1 RAPPIP
7 PIPRWRGKVGNL
19 AARRQPAPPGFFCP
33 LGRGR
38 SRDDGGAAVAFT
50 LAVLL
55 NHAHVAKWRMR
66 RSTNPG
72 GGGSTP
78 PVRAILLHYAIL
90 TLHFATVYVT
100 YFLPALKGSVTSLL
114 TKGLRPDRDRHLP
127 GTVAGADAAER
138 GYFAFEARGRW
149 FESNSGRGP
158 DSSVVERFTCRI
170 RHLLGSVYGPSRG

>member
-1 RAPPIP
+1 LTSKPRATSPGLRLSGCMVVRGCGFVRDLGGREYLPRSQIINGSLPEDGEPGRRQCYRLRRRAPPIP
-7 PIPRWRGKVGNL
+7 PRPPWRGRVGNL

-100 YFLPALKGSVTSLL
+100 
-114 TKGLRPDRDRHLP
+114 
-127 GTVAGADAAER
+127 
-138 GYFAFEARGRW
+138 
-149 FESNSGRGP
+149 
-158 DSSVVERFTCRI
+158 
-170 RHLLGSVYGPSRG
+170 